1 MSIPTFTGLQTALS
15 GLEASQAAID
25 TAGQNISNANTA
37 GYTEEVVNTAEAP
50 GLDIASSSASGATT
64 QLGTGVDISS
74 ISRIRDQFL
83 DVQYRAQNTLTSAA
97 NTNSSELQNVQTA
110 VSGSSTSGLESDLSA
125 FWSAWSTLA
134 DNPSNPA
141 AQQGVISAG
150 QNVVND
156 FQSASSQMTT
166 VMNQAQ
172 SQYDSLTATS
182 PPGQVEQDA
191 NQIASLN
198 AQIVQATAAGQTPNT
213 LLDQRDNLLDS
224 LSGLA
229 QIQVTQESN
238 GAVNVTFGD
247 ASQPLVGGATG
258 TTVTWPQTLT
268 ANAGGQLGALLGLTS
283 STGPIGSLSSALD
296 TVANQV
302 ISSVN
307 SLQPASSPFF
317 TGTSASTIA
326 VAATTSSIVATSSG
340 STTVGDLA
348 QSIGNL
354 SGGAPDQAYA
364 SFIDQVGNAVQSA
377 ENGQTTAQS
386 VLTGISNQRQSVSGV
401 SLDQEMTN
409 LINDQQAYEASARVM
424 NAISSTINSLLSAV
438 GGAGM

>member
-1 MSIPTFTGLQTALS
+1 VSIPTFTGLQTALS

-37 GYTEEVVNTAEAP
+37 GYTEEVVNTTEAP
-50 GLDIASSSASGATT
+50 GLQIASSSASGATT

-74 ISRIRDQFL
+74 ISRVRDQFL

-97 NTNSSELQNVQTA
+97 NTNSSQLQQVQTA
-110 VSGSSTSGLESDLSA
+110 VSSSATSGLQSDLSA
-125 FWSAWSTLA
+125 FWTSWSTLA
-134 DNPSNPA
+134 TDPSNPA

-156 FQSASSQMTT
+156 FSAASTQMSTI
-166 VMNQAQ
+166 MSQAQ
-172 SQYDSLTATS
+172 TQYNQLTGAN
-182 PPGQVEQDA
+182 GQVAQDA

-229 QIQVTQESN
+229 QIQVTSQAN
-238 GAVNVTFGD
+238 GAVDVTFGD

-258 TTVTWPQTLT
+258 TTVTWPQSMD
-268 ANAGGQLGALLGLTS
+268 ANAGGQLGALYSLAS
-283 STGPIGSLSSALD
+283 ASGPIGTLSSALD
-296 TVANQV
+296 SVANQV

-317 TGTSASTIA
+317 TGTSASTIQ
-326 VAATTSSIVATSSG
+326 VAATTASIVATSSG
-340 STTVGDLA
+340 STTQGDLA
-348 QSIGNL
+348 QSIANL

-364 SFIDQVGNAVQSA
+364 SFVNQVGNAVQSA
-377 ENGQTTAQS
+377 ENTQTTAQA

-424 NAISSTINSLLSAV
+424 NAISSTINTLLSTV